1 MASWTALNG
10 GVGSMP
16 SFMLIARCSVAARR
30 PASGQCMARRGSA
43 VLLDVALE
51 TFAVGVFAV
60 EVFVGAGKTTGV
72 RVPVV
77 ESLVLHP

>member
-1 MASWTALNG
+1 M
-10 GVGSMP
+10 
-16 SFMLIARCSVAARR
+16 
-30 PASGQCMARRGSA
+30 
-43 VLLDVALE
+43 LLDVALE